1 MQKLIDGVQG
11 ALEHSLIEEEK
22 VPLSEVTNLQEVH
35 DEIVGMLTELR
46 DKPNRIENPMIYHL
60 DVGALNDHKYFYL
73 LTVLNAFNF
82 QLLCIRI
89 LF

>member
-35 DEIVGMLTELR
+35 DEIIGMLTELR

-60 DVGALNDHKYFYL
+60 DVGTLDSSTQFLNLRGIFK
-73 LTVLNAFNF
+73 F
-82 QLLCIRI
+82 QLLCTQT